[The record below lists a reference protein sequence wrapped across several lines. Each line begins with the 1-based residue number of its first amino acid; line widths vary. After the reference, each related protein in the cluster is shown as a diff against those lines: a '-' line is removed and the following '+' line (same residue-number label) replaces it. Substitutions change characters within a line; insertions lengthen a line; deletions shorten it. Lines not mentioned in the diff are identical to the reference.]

1 MVFLSLYSALKK
13 RKIPWLL
20 IIVVGLI
27 AVSPSNAMVINPT
40 EKQVQEAI
48 AYGEEHKDDIEKIKK
63 EYSYPS
69 ISGKEEFIAVVTK
82 ISLLK
87 LMSAYTEKRGGKLSE
102 EDIKGILNGKSF
114 YIKAYLLGDDVDF
127 AGDIRGVIKI
137 GDKVVQPRE
146 VKPMIWAIPSF
157 RWPKSPSYKAANYYY
172 FDYGE
177 FKGNEK
183 ITFILQKPKGE
194 KQFEIDLSKYD

>member
-48 AYGEEHKDDIEKIKK
+48 AYGEEHKDNIEKIKK